1 VTVRDYLNRYMCRA
15 TILCWIAVLVA
26 VVNWLASQHN
36 IRAMM
41 LLIVGIFVAAGSY
54 PRCLTLGVRR
64 SKTTLS
70 LALGEFGVRLAIPSS
85 FRSFPSCRL
94 SYDTARD
101 QQ

>member
-54 PRCLTLGVRR
+54 EDV
-64 SKTTLS
+64 
-70 LALGEFGVRLAIPSS
+70 
-85 FRSFPSCRL
+85 
-94 SYDTARD
+94 
-101 QQ
+101 